1 MKSPLNL
8 TLVSAMMIAVFSFA
22 TIFTPSTAKAGWHPQ
37 DDNLPG
43 MHEFPTGLVV
53 LTAVVAVGAVTYLIV
68 KKNKSDK
75 QLPAV
80 KKTEVNSQ
88 ATEDAKADSINAVS
102 STSPKPDQSRRSDQM
117 QSQSKPDFCTDVE
130 NSPFRTT
137 VIDNRLRLSDL
148 ALKAGFA
155 LGF

>member
-22 TIFTPSTAKAGWHPQ
+22 TIFTPSTANAGWHPQ

-102 STSPKPDQSRRSDQM
+102 STSTEPEETLKSNDIQSD
-117 QSQSKPDFCTDVE
+117 SKPDHFCDVDS
-130 NSPFRTT
+130 SPLRTP
-137 VIDNRLRLSDL
+137 VLDRRLRLSDL
-148 ALKAGFA
+148 TVKAGIA